1 MQYPG
6 YRLAMNVNVALYAGL
21 SRYLPPGAQN
31 RKGKIDTP
39 DGATVLDVKRQLGM
53 PDDLSGILLLNGKQ
67 AAPDTVM
74 REGDTLAIFPPLAGG
89 GPTRAAAASDP
100 APWERCT

>member
-1 MQYPG
+1 
-6 YRLAMNVNVALYAGL
+6 MNVHVALYAGL

-31 RKGKIDTP
+31 RKGTIDAP

-53 PDDLSGILLLNGKQ
+53 PDDLPGILLLNGKQ

-89 GPTRAAAASDP
+89 GPTRAATASDP
-100 APWERCT
+100 APWERRT

>member
-1 MQYPG
+1 
-6 YRLAMNVNVALYAGL
+6 MNVHVALYAGL
-21 SRYLPPGAQN
+21 FRYLPPGAQN
-31 RKGKIDTP
+31 RKGTIDAP
-39 DGATVLDVKRQLGM
+39 DDATVLDVKRQQGM
-53 PDDLSGILLLNGKQ
+53 PDNLPGILLLNGKQ

-100 APWERCT
+100 TPWEHRA